1 VSPTASSPPG
11 LLHPLQPT
19 QALTADEVV
28 NELTFNA
35 WAPSNRPYSVLNMIT
50 TIDGRATL
58 GGRAG
63 PIGNEADRQL
73 FDRMRTLT
81 DAVMVGARTA
91 TVEGYHPLVSN
102 PLRRQQREARG
113 LTPSPLA
120 ILVSA
125 RLSVPPSL
133 PLLQD
138 PDSDVIIVT
147 ASSATLSGC
156 HAHVEYIRVA
166 SAAASLRPVL
176 RELRDSYGI
185 RSVLCEGGPVLNA
198 ALLRDRLVD
207 ELFLSIAA
215 KLSGE
220 PDGLGI
226 VAPLPRGDTTDLKL
240 RWALQAEQDLFLRY
254 AFPPAGTRDDA
265 TP

>member
-1 VSPTASSPPG
+1 MSPTADEPSV
-11 LLHPLQPT
+11 LLHPLRPAE
-19 QALTADEVV
+19 ALTAEDLVRD
-28 NELTFNA
+28 LTFGD
-35 WAPSNRPYSVLNMIT
+35 WAPPHRPYLVLNMVT
-50 TIDGRATL
+50 TVDGRVSL
-58 GGRAG
+58 DGRAG
-63 PIGNEADRQL
+63 PIGNEADSQL
-73 FDRMRTLT
+73 FDRLRTVT

-156 HAHVEYIRVA
+156 QAHVEYIRVT

-207 ELFLSIAA
+207 ELFLSVAA

-226 VAPLPRGDTTDLKL
+226 VAPLPRGDTTDLEL
-240 RWALQAEQDLFLRY
+240 RWALQAGQDLFLRY